1 MVGWRV
7 AKTNGPIPYLRYL
20 KYSGS
25 PYMPRNFAILR
36 WGLAKQIAEYL
47 KITEELKETIRI
59 ITQNNNQ
66 GVIFSNNGL
75 FHRPE
80 RQN

>member
-1 MVGWRV
+1 
-7 AKTNGPIPYLRYL
+7 
-20 KYSGS
+20 
-25 PYMPRNFAILR
+25 MPRNFAILR

-59 ITQNNNQ
+59 ITQNNNH